1 MKINVNV
8 NSAAGLLD
16 QFYEKQRLLIIS
28 APDPSNRYYKMQI
41 SMLQNE
47 GNTVGAS
54 TLGMT
59 EGTGCCRPHSMI
71 QSTCGLDLRH
81 VTIIELV
88 GQPPQEVGRIREQ
101 QLSAN
106 IIEELRQ
113 FQHLTR
119 SYFNMVLIDKQG
131 IDRDRYM
138 KPVTPEEIF
147 TFIDDYLL
155 SNQELTQRQEQRD
168 ICE

>member
-41 SMLQNE
+41 SMLQ
-47 GNTVGAS
+47 
-54 TLGMT
+54 
-59 EGTGCCRPHSMI
+59 
-71 QSTCGLDLRH
+71 QSICGLDLRH

-101 QLSAN
+101 QLSAS

-131 IDRDRYM
+131 IDRERYM
-138 KPVTPEEIF
+138 EPVTPEEIL

-155 SNQELTQRQEQRD
+155 SNQELIQRREQRD
-168 ICE
+168 MCE